1 MTILSINN
9 LTLRIA
15 GRTLLDQA
23 ELQLDPGRKIGLIG
37 RNGAGKSTLLA
48 AIAGDFGCDGGEII
62 RATRTRLG
70 RVRQHLPDGKGT
82 LIDIVL
88 ASDTERETLMAQ
100 VAGREEDPTRLAD
113 AHERLLA
120 IQAHAAPARAATILA
135 GLGFDAAAQQRAID
149 AFSGGWQ
156 MRVALA
162 CALFLDPD
170 LLLLDEPSN
179 HLDIEAT
186 MWLEGWLKT
195 FRGAA
200 IIVNHDRE
208 LLDHVVDGI
217 AHLEHRKL
225 TLTPGGYEQFVR
237 IRMEQTLQH
246 NREVARIEAHK
257 AQMQAFVDRFRAK
270 ASKARQAQS
279 RLKALERLPSMEAI
293 IEPGATSFTFP
304 EPGILPPPLLTMIGA
319 STGYDRQIVLSDLS
333 FRLDATDRVALLGHN
348 GQGKSTFIKLVAGV
362 LAPLSGSFFRA
373 PKLRV
378 GYFAQ
383 HQSDELIAKETSVQ
397 HLLRMAPRMTQEQ
410 AQAHLA
416 RFGLDADRAQT
427 EVRLLSGGE
436 RARLLLSL
444 TTYDAPHLLLLD
456 EPTNHLD
463 IDAREALVRAL
474 NAFEGAVILISH
486 DTWLVEAV
494 TDHFWLV
501 DGGHVSSF
509 DGTLD
514 DYRLRRQTAPGAGQV
529 RNAVPS
535 SGIGDRKESRKDR
548 AAIRQQQAPLRRRL
562 QEVEK
567 ALSRC
572 TQKTETYR
580 QTMSDPAFYEN
591 SSSGEISRLN
601 RATADNDAEI
611 AKLEEEWLLLSEKIE
626 QNIL

>member
-1 MTILSINN
+1 MSILSINQ

-15 GRTLLDQA
+15 GRTLLDHA
-23 ELQLDPGRKIGLIG
+23 SLQLDPGRKIGLIG

-48 AIAGDFGCDGGEII
+48 AIAGDISPDGGDITQ
-62 RATRTRLG
+62 AARTRLG
-70 RVRQHLPDGKGT
+70 RVRQHLPEGKGA

-100 VAGREEDPTRLAD
+100 VAAEDDPIRLAD

-135 GLGFDAAAQQRAID
+135 GLGFDAAAQQRTID

-186 MWLEGWLKT
+186 MWLEGWLKS

-200 IIVNHDRE
+200 IIVSHDRE

-217 AHLEHRKL
+217 AHLEHGKL
-225 TLTPGGYEQFVR
+225 TLTPGGYAQFVR

-246 NREVARIEAHK
+246 NREVARVEAQK

-270 ASKARQAQS
+270 ATKARQAQS
-279 RLKALERLPSMEAI
+279 RLKALERLPAMEAI

-304 EPGILPPPLLTMIGA
+304 DPGVLPPPLLTMTGA
-319 STGYDRQIVLSDLS
+319 STGYEKRTVLRDLS
-333 FRLDATDRVALLGHN
+333 FRLDATDRIALLGQN
-348 GQGKSTFIKLVAGV
+348 GQGKSTFIKLIAGV
-362 LAPLSGSFFRA
+362 LAPFDGAFFRA

-378 GYFAQ
+378 GYYAQ
-383 HQSDELIAKETSVQ
+383 HQSDELVAEETAVQ
-397 HLLRMAPRMTQEQ
+397 HLLRTAPKMTQEQ
-410 AQAHLA
+410 ARAQLA
-416 RFGLDADRAQT
+416 RFGLDAHRAET
-427 EVRLLSGGE
+427 EVRNLSGGE

-444 TTYDAPHLLLLD
+444 TTHDAPHVLLLD

-474 NAFEGAVILISH
+474 NGFEGAVILISH

-494 TDHFWLV
+494 TDHYWLV
-501 DGGHVSSF
+501 ESGYVTYF

-514 DYRLRRQTAPGAGQV
+514 DYRARRQTASGTGQAGSAAQI
-529 RNAVPS
+529 
-535 SGIGDRKESRKDR
+535 SGHQDRKESRKDR
-548 AAIRQQQAPLRRRL
+548 AATRQQQAPLRKRL

-567 ALSRC
+567 TLSQC
-572 TQKTETYR
+572 SKKAEAYR
-580 QTMSDPAFYEN
+580 LTMSDPAFYEKGT
-591 SSSGEISRLN
+591 SEEITRVNKS
-601 RATADNDAEI
+601 AAENDAAI
-611 AKLEEEWLLLSEKIE
+611 AKLEEEWLSLSEKIE
-626 QNIL
+626 QNIF